1 MKFRNQFLKYMA
13 PQEGEGGEGSAS
25 TGEEQKQQDQ
35 QVDVKALQD
44 ELERLRAHHEK
55 LLTETKAAKAERQR
69 EEAARQAAQEEAAR
83 KAGDVEALE
92 KSWQGKYSKLESEAK
107 ERTEKL
113 QAQINAMLIDGVAS
127 TMALELAVEPEV
139 ADLLAEQI
147 KKSLGVTERD
157 GKLTTAV
164 LEDGKPSAMTL
175 DELKKSVQTNPKFA
189 RLVKGSPASG
199 AGAGDTKPSG
209 GAGGDNQA
217 AEAAKKNKDLNG
229 FLGAALNFK

>member
-13 PQEGEGGEGSAS
+13 PQEGEGGEGAAP
-25 TGEEQKQQDQ
+25 TGSEGKEQQPE

-44 ELERLRAHHEK
+44 ELERLRAHHDK

-69 EEAARQAAQEEAAR
+69 QEEAARQAAEEAAR
-83 KAGDVEALE
+83 KSGDVEALE

-113 QAQINAMLIDGVAS
+113 QSQINSMLVDSVAS

-157 GKLTTAV
+157 GKLITAV
-164 LEDGKPSAMTL
+164 LEDGKPSAMTI

-199 AGAGDTKPSG
+199 AGAGDSKPSG
-209 GAGGDNQA
+209 GAGGVKTLTEQHL
-217 AEAAKKNKDLNG
+217 EYAKQHRK
-229 FLGAALNFK
+229 

>member
-13 PQEGEGGEGSAS
+13 PQEGDGGEGAAP
-25 TGEEQKQQDQ
+25 TGEEQKQQEQ

-44 ELERLRAHHEK
+44 ELERLRAHHDK
-55 LLTETKAAKAERQR
+55 LLNETKAAKAERQR
-69 EEAARQAAQEEAAR
+69 QEEAARQAAEEAAR

-139 ADLLAEQI
+139 SDLLAEQI

-175 DELKKSVQTNPKFA
+175 DELKKAVQANPKFA

-209 GAGGDNQA
+209 GAGGANQA
-217 AEAAKKNKDLNG
+217 AEAAKKSKDLAG
-229 FLGAALNFK
+229 FLSASLNI

>member
-13 PQEGEGGEGSAS
+13 PQEGEGGEGSAP
-25 TGEEQKQQDQ
+25 TGAEQKQQDQ

-44 ELERLRAHHEK
+44 ELDRLRAHHEK

-69 EEAARQAAQEEAAR
+69 QEDAARQAAEEAAR

-113 QAQINAMLIDGVAS
+113 QSQINSMLVDSVAS

-147 KKSLGVTERD
+147 KKSLGVTERE
-157 GKLTTAV
+157 GKLITAV
-164 LEDGKPSAMTL
+164 LEDGKPSAMTI

-199 AGAGDTKPSG
+199 AGSGDSKPSG
-209 GAGGDNQA
+209 GAGGSGSGSMVDRA
-217 AEAAKKNKDLNG
+217 REILKNHK
-229 FLGAALNFK
+229 